1 VGTNKTTKEK
11 KMGITVNTNV
21 GSLVAQSYLSGNQSK
36 LSKTLSRLS
45 SGLRVTEAKDDPAG
59 LAIAQSMASSVRVLK
74 QGSRNGNDG
83 VSLLQTAQGAM
94 SQTLEILQRMREIA
108 SQASS
113 GTYGSGDLANL
124 DTEFQ
129 ALKDEIDRVQV
140 TSTFNGI
147 DLLNGGSVSIQI
159 GENNTAND
167 RISLS
172 LTTTDTTTLTINGDD
187 VTSQANGQTALD
199 TLKAAIDTVTTGL
212 ATLGAAQSNLE
223 AAVNSNDTRAVN
235 LDTARSR
242 IMDADY
248 AEESANLAK
257 YMIMNQSNVAMLSQA
272 NSSPQLVLK
281 LLG

>member
-1 VGTNKTTKEK
+1 
-11 KMGITVNTNV
+11 MGITVNTNV
-21 GSLVAQSYLSGNQSK
+21 GSLVAQSYLADNQSK

-94 SQTLEILQRMREIA
+94 SQTLDILQRMREIA

-129 ALKDEIDRVQV
+129 ALKNEIDRVQS

-159 GENNTAND
+159 GENNTSND

-172 LTTTDTTTLTINGDD
+172 LTTTDTTTLTINTDD
-187 VTSQANGQTALD
+187 VTSQSNAQGALD

-223 AAVNSNDTRAVN
+223 AAVSSNDTRATN

-248 AEESANLAK
+248 AAESANLAK

>member
-1 VGTNKTTKEK
+1 
-11 KMGITVNTNV
+11 MGIIVNTNV
-21 GSLVAQSYLSGNQSK
+21 GSLVAQSYLNSNQSK
-36 LSKTLSRLS
+36 LSKTLNRLS

-59 LAIAQSMASSVRVLK
+59 LAIAQSMMSSVRALK
-74 QGSRNGNDG
+74 QGSRNGGDG

-94 SQTLEILQRMREIA
+94 TQTLDILQRMREIA

-113 GTYGSGDLANL
+113 GTYSSTDLSNL

-129 ALKDEIDRVQV
+129 SLLTEIDRVQS

-159 GENNTAND
+159 GEANTSND
-167 RISLS
+167 RVSI
-172 LTTTDTTTLTINGDD
+172 TLTATAASDLSIDTSD
-187 VTSQANGQTALD
+187 VTTNSNAQSALD
-199 TLKAAIDTVTTGL
+199 AVKTAIETVTTGL
-212 ATLGAAQSNLE
+212 ASLGASQSNLE
-223 AAVNSNDTRAVN
+223 AAIASNDIRATN

-272 NSSPQLVLK
+272 NSVPQLALK

>member
-1 VGTNKTTKEK
+1 
-11 KMGITVNTNV
+11 MGIIVNTNV
-21 GSLVAQSYLSGNQSK
+21 GSLVAQGYLNTNQAK
-36 LSKTLSRLS
+36 LSKTLNRLS

-59 LAIAQSMASSVRVLK
+59 LAIAQSMLSSVRALK
-74 QGSRNGNDG
+74 QGSRNGGDG

-94 SQTLEILQRMREIA
+94 TQTLDILQRMREIA

-113 GTYGSGDLANL
+113 GTYTSTNLTNL

-129 ALKDEIDRVQV
+129 ALLTEIDRVQS
-140 TSTFNGI
+140 TSTFNGV

-159 GENNTAND
+159 GEANTGND
-167 RISLS
+167 RISL
-172 LTTTDTTTLTINGDD
+172 TLTATSASDLGIDSSD
-187 VTSQANGQTALD
+187 VTSNGNAQSALD
-199 TLKAAIDTVTTGL
+199 AVKDAIDTVTTGL
-212 ATLGAAQSNLE
+212 ASLGASQSNLE
-223 AAVNSNDTRAVN
+223 AAIGSNDIRATN

-272 NSSPQLVLK
+272 NSVPQLALK

>member
-1 VGTNKTTKEK
+1 
-11 KMGITVNTNV
+11 MGIIVNTNV
-21 GSLVAQSYLSGNQSK
+21 GSLVAQSYLNSNQSK
-36 LSKTLSRLS
+36 LSKTLNRLS

-59 LAIAQSMASSVRVLK
+59 LAIAQSMMSSVRALK
-74 QGSRNGNDG
+74 QGSRNGGDG

-94 SQTLEILQRMREIA
+94 TQTLDILQRMREIA

-113 GTYGSGDLANL
+113 GTYSSTDLSNL

-129 ALKDEIDRVQV
+129 ALLGEIDRVQT
-140 TSTFNGI
+140 TSTFNGV

-159 GENNTAND
+159 GEANTGND
-167 RISLS
+167 RISI
-172 LTTTDTTTLTINGDD
+172 TLTATAATDLSIDAED
-187 VTSQANGQTALD
+187 VTTNSNAQSALD
-199 TLKAAIDTVTTGL
+199 AVKDAIETVTTGL
-212 ATLGAAQSNLE
+212 ASLGASQSNLE
-223 AAVNSNDTRAVN
+223 AAISSNDIRATN

-272 NSSPQLVLK
+272 NSVPQLALK

>member
-1 VGTNKTTKEK
+1 MV
-11 KMGITVNTNV
+11 
-21 GSLVAQSYLSGNQSK
+21 SQAYLSQNQSK
-36 LSKTLSRLS
+36 LSQTLNRLS
-45 SGLRVTEAKDDPAG
+45 SGLRVNEAKDDPAG
-59 LAIAQSMASSVRVLK
+59 LAIAASMASSVRALK

-113 GTYGSGDLANL
+113 GTYGSTDLSNMDA
-124 DTEFQ
+124 EFQ
-129 ALKDEIDRVQV
+129 ALVGEIDRVQS

-159 GENNTAND
+159 GENNTSND
-167 RISLS
+167 RISLT
-172 LTTTDTTTLTINGDD
+172 LTTTDTTTLGVDTDD
-187 VTSQANGQTALD
+187 VTTQSNAQTALD
-199 TLKAAIDTVTTGL
+199 DLTDAIATLTTGL
-212 ATLGAAQSNLE
+212 ASLGAAQSNLE
-223 AAVNSNDTRAVN
+223 AAVATNDTRAVN

-248 AEESANLAK
+248 AAESSNLAK
-257 YMIMNQSNVAMLSQA
+257 YMIMNQANVAMLSQA
-272 NSSPQLVLK
+272 NSAPQLVLK